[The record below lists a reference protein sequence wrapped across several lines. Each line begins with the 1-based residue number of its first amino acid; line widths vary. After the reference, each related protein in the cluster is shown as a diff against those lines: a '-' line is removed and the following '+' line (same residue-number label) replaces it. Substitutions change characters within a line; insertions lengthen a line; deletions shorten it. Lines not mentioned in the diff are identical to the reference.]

1 MPKTGLLTI
10 AIASLLGLTAP
21 IAAEAAAKTTA
32 ARCAPASFEKPRIL
46 VLSDIGNEPDDSQSF
61 VRFLLYA
68 NQFDI
73 EGLVA
78 TTSVWQRDKVQPA
91 LIQAPIAAYGKVLA
105 NLRRHEPGYP
115 DAATLAGL
123 VRSGSAAYGMA
134 GVGEGHDTEASRLI
148 VAAAD
153 RADARPLW
161 ISVWGGAADLAQ
173 ALWHVRATRTPAQVD
188 AFLSRLRVY
197 SISDQDDAG
206 PWIRRN
212 FPQLFWIASVHGW
225 NEYSMAAW
233 NGISGDL
240 IRRQK
245 WPYVDMVS
253 DAWRAEHIEGKGPLG
268 ALYPKR
274 AVIMEGDT
282 PAFLYLIPNGL
293 SDAAHPDYGSWG
305 GRYKLSDLA
314 AGHYGDAIEE
324 ATFPDGSYFRSSQTG
339 VFRWRDAFQRDFAAR
354 IEWSLSPD
362 YARANH
368 PPVLLVQGQGGLA
381 PVTVTAHPGET
392 VTLDAAGSCDPDG
405 NALHYRWWHY
415 PEPSGVFGLA
425 PLPIAA
431 SDAPRAQVTIPATA
445 KSITYHIILEATD
458 DGAMPITRYRR
469 ILLKVKP

>member
-10 AIASLLGLTAP
+10 GLASLLGLGAPVAADAAVGRCIPAP
-21 IAAEAAAKTTA
+21 I
-32 ARCAPASFEKPRIL
+32 EKPRIL

-73 EGLVA
+73 EGIVA

-91 LIQAPIAAYGKVLA
+91 LIEAPIAAYGKIVA

-115 DAATLAGL
+115 DAAKLAGL
-123 VRSGSAAYGMA
+123 VRSGSAAYGMT
-134 GVGEGHDTEASRLI
+134 GVGEGHDTDASRLI
-148 VAAAD
+148 VAAVD
-153 RADARPLW
+153 RADERPLW

-173 ALWHVRATRTPAQVD
+173 ALWHVRATRTPEQVA

-206 PWIRRN
+206 PWIRRT
-212 FPQLFWIASVHGW
+212 FSQLFWIGSVHGW

-233 NGISGDL
+233 NGISGDI
-240 IRRQK
+240 IRLQK

-293 SDAAHPDYGSWG
+293 NEAGHPEYGSWG
-305 GRYKLSDLA
+305 GRYRLSDLS
-314 AGHYGDAIEE
+314 AGHYGDAVEE
-324 ATFPDGSYFRSSQTG
+324 ATFPDGSYFRSNQVG

-354 IEWSLSPD
+354 IEWSTTPD

-368 PPVLLVQGQGGLA
+368 PPVLLVDGNGGLA
-381 PVTVTAHPGET
+381 PVTVQAHPGET
-392 VTLDAAGSCDPDG
+392 VTLDATGSCDPDG
-405 NALHYRWWHY
+405 NTLRYRWWHY
-415 PEPSGVFGLA
+415 LEPSGVFGLA
-425 PLPIAA
+425 PLAIAG
-431 SDAPRAQVTIPATA
+431 SDGPRAQVTIPAA
-445 KSITYHIILEATD
+445 AQPISYHIVLEATD

-469 ILLKVKP
+469 ILLEVKP